1 MGTAY
6 TPGLTVSADHVVKKT
21 RRLPLKGEVLVTEGQ
36 IVEPQTVIARTELPG
51 ILQSIKVSEKLGVE
65 AKEVK
70 DLLKVSI
77 GDSVEVGQ
85 LLAESKGLFGLFK
98 GQVLSEFEGKVE
110 DVSDV
115 TGNVLVREPPVPI
128 EIAAYLRGRVA
139 EIIPEEGAVV
149 EARGAVVQG
158 IFGVGGERVGALR
171 TAVESPDDVLD
182 AGAIREDDAGKVLVG
197 GSQVTLDAIRKAEK
211 VGVLGLVAGAVRDLD
226 LTEYLSYDIGV
237 AITGNEPIPLTVIAT
252 EGFGRLRM
260 ADRTFELLRSL
271 EGKEASV
278 NGATQIRAGV
288 IRPEIIVPSDVPPT
302 EAAAVAE
309 GGGTLEAGTPIR
321 IIREPWFG
329 KLAKVSA
336 LPPELQVVESGAEVR
351 VLRAVLDE
359 TGEEVTVP
367 RANVEIIAK

>member
-139 EIIPEEGAVV
+139 EIIPEEGAIV

-182 AGAIREDDAGKVLVG
+182 AGAIREDDVGKVLVG

-237 AITGNEPIPLTVIAT
+237 AITGNEPITLTIIAT

-271 EGKEASV
+271 EEKEASV

-302 EAAAVAE
+302 EAAAAAE
-309 GGGTLEAGTPIR
+309 GGGTLEAGTPVR

-329 KLAKVSA
+329 KLATVSA
-336 LPPELQVVESGAEVR
+336 LPPELQGVESGAEVR

>member
-6 TPGLTVSADHVVKKT
+6 TPGLTVSADHVVQKV
-21 RRLPLKGEVLVTEGQ
+21 RRLPLKGQVLVSEGQ
-36 IVEPQTVIARTELPG
+36 LVEPNTVIARTELPG
-51 ILQSIKVSEKLGVE
+51 ILQSIKVAEKLGVE
-65 AKEVK
+65 AKEVRG
-70 DLLKVSI
+70 LLKVSI
-77 GDSVEVGQ
+77 GDTVEVGQ

-98 GQVLSEFEGKVE
+98 GQVLSEFHGKVE

-115 TGNVLVREPPVPI
+115 TGNVLVREPPVPV
-128 EIAAYLRGRVA
+128 EITAYLRGRVA
-139 EIIPEEGAVV
+139 SVIPEEGAVI

-158 IFGVGGERVGALR
+158 IFGVGGERVGTLR
-171 TAVESPDDVLD
+171 TAVESPDAVLD
-182 AGAIREDDAGKVLVG
+182 ADAIRDDDAGKVIVG
-197 GSQVTLDAIRKAEK
+197 GSQVTLDAIRKAER
-211 VGVLGLVAGAVRDLD
+211 VGVVALVAGAVKDLD
-226 LTEYLSYDIGV
+226 LTEYLGYDIGV
-237 AITGNEPIPLTVIAT
+237 AITGNEAIPLTVIAT

-288 IRPEIIVPSDVPPT
+288 IRPEIIVPSDAPPS
-302 EAAAVAE
+302 EAVAVAD
-309 GGGTLEAGTPIR
+309 GGGTLEIGTPIR

>member
-77 GDSVEVGQ
+77 GDSVVVGQ

>member
-128 EIAAYLRGRVA
+128 EIAAYLRGRVS

-182 AGAIREDDAGKVLVG
+182 ADAIREDDAGKVLVG

>member
-6 TPGLTVSADHVVKKT
+6 TPGLTVSADHVVQKI

-36 IVEPQTVIARTELPG
+36 LVEPHTVIARTELPG
-51 ILQSIKVSEKLGVE
+51 ILQSVKVAEKLGVE
-65 AKEVK
+65 PKEVK

-77 GDSVEVGQ
+77 GDRVEVGQ

-98 GQVLSEFEGKVE
+98 GQVFSEFEGTVE
-110 DVSDV
+110 DVSEV
-115 TGNVLVREPPVPI
+115 TGNLLVREPPVPI
-128 EIAAYLRGRVA
+128 EITAYLRGRVA
-139 EIIPEEGAVV
+139 EVIPEEGAVI

-158 IFGVGGERVGALR
+158 IFGVGGERVGILR
-171 TAVESPDDVLD
+171 TAVASPDDVLD
-182 AGAIREDDAGKVLVG
+182 ANAIRDDDAGKVLIG
-197 GSQVTLDAIRKAEK
+197 GSQVTLDAIRKAEQ
-211 VGVLGLVAGAVRDLD
+211 VGVVALVAGAVRDLD
-226 LTEYLSYDIGV
+226 LTEYLGYDIGV
-237 AITGNEPIPLTVIAT
+237 AITGNEPIPLTIIAT
-252 EGFGRLRM
+252 EGFGRLSM
-260 ADRTFELLRSL
+260 AGRTFELLRSL

-288 IRPEIIVPSDVPPT
+288 IRPEIIVPSDSPPT
-302 EAAAVAE
+302 GSVAADD
-309 GGGTLEAGTPIR
+309 GGGALEVGTPIR

-329 KLAKVSA
+329 KLAKVSD

-359 TGEEVTVP
+359 SGEEVTVP